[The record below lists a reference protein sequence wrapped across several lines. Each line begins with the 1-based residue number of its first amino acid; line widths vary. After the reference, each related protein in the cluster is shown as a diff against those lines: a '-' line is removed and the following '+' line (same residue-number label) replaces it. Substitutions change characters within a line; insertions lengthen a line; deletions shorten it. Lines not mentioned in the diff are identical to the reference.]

1 MFGFRFFHI
10 NSISYKHNSE
20 PRIFLRNSLEEDLMA
35 LYERLVVLGME
46 YSKGSVYLADLEK
59 ARQNIHALKPPLN

>member
-1 MFGFRFFHI
+1 
-10 NSISYKHNSE
+10 
-20 PRIFLRNSLEEDLMA
+20 MA